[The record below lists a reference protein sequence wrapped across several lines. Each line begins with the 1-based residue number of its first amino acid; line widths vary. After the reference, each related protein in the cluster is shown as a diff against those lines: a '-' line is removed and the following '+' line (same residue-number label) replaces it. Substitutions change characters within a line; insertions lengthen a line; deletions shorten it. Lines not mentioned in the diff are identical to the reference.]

1 MLLWCQSVFRSY
13 CHVGNVQFC
22 HVDMLL
28 SCFPDMLLRW
38 QSVILSCCYAAMFWA
53 PNVVIV
59 FVPCCNAIL
68 SCSLVKLSN
77 SQSVMP
83 PYCLAAQCPAAILFY
98 RHLAMLPSC
107 YTVIQPCCHVAQLLY
122 SYSHVAMLPIAAILS
137 CSNAAMLQCSHLA
150 MPVML
155 PCCHDVILVR
165 KLSSCY
171 AFVLPAVRISWS
183 GGGHNCK
190 LSIFHSNFSALGARE
205 NVCWFQKNAQKTS
218 HQRFFRN

>member
-1 MLLWCQSVFRSY
+1 
-13 CHVGNVQFC
+13 
-22 HVDMLL
+22 
-28 SCFPDMLLRW
+28 
-38 QSVILSCCYAAMFWA
+38 MFST

-68 SCSLVKLSN
+68 SCSLVKLAN
-77 SQSVMP
+77 SQTVMP
-83 PYCLAAQCPAAILFY
+83 PYCLAAQCPAAILFCCHVAMLPCCPAAILLY
-98 RHLAMLPSC
+98 SHVAMLPSC

>member
-1 MLLWCQSVFRSY
+1 MLPSRHTVLPPC
-13 CHVGNVQFC
+13 CHVAQ
-22 HVDMLL
+22 LL
-28 SCFPDMLLRW
+28 Y
-38 QSVILSCCYAAMFWA
+38 CYTTTL
-53 PNVVIV
+53 
-59 FVPCCNAIL
+59 PC
-68 SCSLVKLSN
+68 
-77 SQSVMP
+77 
-83 PYCLAAQCPAAILFY
+83 CPAAILIY
-98 RHLAMLPSC
+98 NYVAMLPSC